1 MPSNPRMVIV
11 MSRGRRRL
19 HEPPRGQSLIEFAL
33 LLPILLVLLLGVADF
48 GRVFE
53 AGIVTESAARA
64 AAEAAALEYLR
75 TEELRAAYPGP
86 IANYFAQIRTVASEA
101 ACQEARVLPNT
112 TFSTGPPVTCPTWPA
127 VAVCVHDADVID
139 PGCGSPAPGYSS
151 GPAECT
157 DMTGGW
163 TTAEDSQDHDYV
175 EVRVCYRFTTLFNL
189 NLALPFGA
197 GLVLGDI
204 YLQQTAAFTVA
215 DY

>member
-1 MPSNPRMVIV
+1 M
-11 MSRGRRRL
+11 RRRRTNGG
-19 HEPPRGQSLIEFAL
+19 PRGQSMVEFAL

-64 AAEAAALEYLR
+64 GAEAAALEYLR
-75 TEELRAAYPGP
+75 TQEQRTAYPGP
-86 IANYFAQIRTVASEA
+86 IADYYDDIHRVASEA
-101 ACQEARVLPNT
+101 ACEESRILPNA
-112 TFSTGPPVTCPTWPA
+112 TFAGPPAVCANWPA
-127 VAVCVHDADVID
+127 VVVCVHDGVD
-139 PGCGSPAPGYSS
+139 PACDSTPSPGFTA
-151 GPAECT
+151 GPPECT
-157 DMTGGW
+157 EMGAAWD
-163 TTAEDSQDHDYV
+163 TTQLEPGTPVNHTYV

-197 GLVLGDI
+197 GLILGDV